1 MEELIDLMVSDE
13 SPSKISDAIKD
24 VLYAKTA
31 EKIDNIK
38 PNLATSVFDSQES
51 EEGAE

>member
-1 MEELIDLMVSDE
+1 MEELIDLMVSDG

-31 EKIDNIK
+31 ERIDGIK
-38 PNLATSVFDSQES
+38 PNVASSVFDSPES
-51 EEGAE
+51 EESAE